1 MTAEFSDNLA
11 FVDESGDHGLD
22 TIDLGS
28 PMFALT
34 FCIPSKKIRR

>member
-1 MTAEFSDNLA
+1 MTVGFSDNLA
-11 FVDESGDHGLD
+11 FVDESGDHGFD

-34 FCIPSKKIRR
+34 FCIPREKIRR